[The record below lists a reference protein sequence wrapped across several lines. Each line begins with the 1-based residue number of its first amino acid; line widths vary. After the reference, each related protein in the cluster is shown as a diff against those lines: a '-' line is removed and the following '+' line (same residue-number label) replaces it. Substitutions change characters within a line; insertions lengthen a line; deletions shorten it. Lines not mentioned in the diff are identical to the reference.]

1 MNPAPSATRAA
12 SARIGLFTAVAI
24 LVTNMIGT
32 GVFTSLG
39 FQLAGIESPS
49 AILLLWLLGGV
60 TALCGA
66 AVYGELGVVFPRSGG
81 EYNYLSR
88 TYHPLPGFL
97 AGWLSATVGFAAPVA
112 LSAKAFGAY
121 LAKVLP
127 QVHPTAVACACILV
141 VAVIHAAG
149 VREGS
154 LFQNLITAIEIG
166 LILFLI
172 IAGFS
177 LASSQPVAW
186 SPGRRTLQD
195 VFSAPFAVSLV
206 YVSYSYSGWNAAT
219 YVAGEIRK
227 ARRNLPAA
235 LLIGTALVT
244 VLYVLLNVTFLRT
257 APMAEMKGAL
267 ELAHVS
273 SSHIFGEAGARI
285 MSLVLCVALLGSV
298 SGMTLA
304 GPRIPFVMAEDYP
317 VSRALLK
324 RNRRGS
330 PFVAVALQS
339 AIALVLVLSGTFEA
353 ILTYIGFALSL
364 CTCLTV
370 AGIFVVRAR
379 EPEQPASYRCWGY
392 PVTPILFLA
401 LNLWMLVFILWQR
414 PVASTLGLLTI
425 CSGVPLYFHLRRR
438 VSAPPSCPAPPG
450 GRPA

>member
-1 MNPAPSATRAA
+1 MDPVPGANPAAP
-12 SARIGLFTAVAI
+12 ARIGLMTAVAI

-49 AILLLWLLGGV
+49 AVLLLWLLGGV
-60 TALCGA
+60 MALCGA
-66 AVYGELGVVFPRSGG
+66 AVYGELGVMFPRSGG

-127 QVHPTAVACACILV
+127 QVEPAAAACACIVV
-141 VAVIHAAG
+141 VAAVHAAG

-154 LFQNLITAIEIG
+154 LFQNLVTAIEIV

-172 IAGFS
+172 LAGFF
-177 LASSQPVAW
+177 LASPQPVPW
-186 SPGRRTLQD
+186 GPDRRTLQE
-195 VFSAPFAVSLV
+195 VLSAPFAVSLV
-206 YVSYSYSGWNAAT
+206 YVSYAYSGWNAAT
-219 YVAGEIRK
+219 YVAGEIRN
-227 ARRNLPAA
+227 ARRNLPVA
-235 LLIGTALVT
+235 LLAGTALVT
-244 VLYVLLNVTFLRT
+244 VLYVLLNFTFLRT
-257 APMAEMKGAL
+257 APAAEMQGAL
-267 ELAHVS
+267 EVAHISAGHV
-273 SSHIFGEAGARI
+273 FGQAGARI

-317 VSRALLK
+317 VFGVLLR

-370 AGIFVVRAR
+370 AGIFLVRAR
-379 EPEQPASYRCWGY
+379 GTGDPGAYRCWGY
-392 PVTPILFLA
+392 PATPVLFLA
-401 LNLWMLVFILWQR
+401 LNLWMLVFILQQR
-414 PVASTLGLLTI
+414 PAASALGVLTI
-425 CSGVPLYFHLRRR
+425 STGIPLYFWLRRR
-438 VSAPPSCPAPPG
+438 APAPS
-450 GRPA
+450 RPARPV